1 MHTRES
7 VNHSCVSLTFSFT
20 SCIPRGRRCSSDL
33 GRISLE
39 LGHISLELGRISLE
53 LAGISLELGRISLEL
68 DGVRAQR
75 LVALVPATLTS
86 SG

>member
-7 VNHSCVSLTFSFT
+7 VNQSCVSLTFSFT

-39 LGHISLELGRISLE
+39 LGRISLE
-53 LAGISLELGRISLEL
+53 LAGISLEL